1 MKSFMRHVMALGEVA
16 DNDEPMVRRQA
27 HVLLHS
33 AGPLR
38 HFFLRETPRHV
49 VLGRERKILDLR
61 CRYHFF
67 TTQTSIAKSAISE
80 RSRPL
85 VMSPSAY
92 R

>member
-1 MKSFMRHVMALGEVA
+1 MKSFMGQVMTLGEVA
-16 DNDEPMVRRQA
+16 DNDESMVRRQA

-38 HFFLRETPRHV
+38 HFFLRETPRYV

-67 TTQTSIAKSAISE
+67 TPQTSIAKSAISE